1 MKYNLNM
8 KKLFLLL
15 ILSFFSAQSFAGSC
29 PDGSEPTKSLSADG
43 TYFVYNCDSSNE
55 SNGSANSSTV
65 SNNDLSV
72 WKENGVSPNV
82 AKQLSSVGANSNAN
96 WTDDIAFLSTTV
108 SNDPYKVDQV
118 LDDGWSHYVYIV
130 SIDSFLSKDFKKVGT
145 MGKHWLHEKIKS
157 IGEQISQ
164 ILIEHPN
171 AVFGIS
177 LKGGGNSFYKS
188 PEGITRGYFL
198 TAWEKDLEVRKAF
211 QEVWRLISE
220 DLKHISE
227 NNLVFNIM
235 NEPEF
240 EYMKAWNKREI
251 WEEWSTEI
259 VDVIRSVSPDRTL
272 IIEGMHKGLWARYDG
287 PENLLLPIDRTNI
300 VYGFH
305 YYQHAEWAFQD
316 TQGWM
321 QGVSGNPMPYNYEQ
335 EVKAHMNQL
344 IRYSEKYN
352 VPVVLSEI
360 GVNGQ
365 CDGNGPVPEDRAKY
379 VSVVYDTLIPA
390 NIGIT
395 WWAIES
401 PPNSPYQRVSGNCYR
416 NIDKKLIPDE
426 ALFKALNL
434 I

>member
-1 MKYNLNM
+1 M

-15 ILSFFSAQSFAGSC
+15 LLSLGLASISYAGTTPS
-29 PDGSEPTKSLSADG
+29 
-43 TYFVYNCDSSNE
+43 
-55 SNGSANSSTV
+55 
-65 SNNDLSV
+65 SV
-72 WKENGVSPNV
+72 WEDNGVSPNV

-96 WTDDIAFLSTTV
+96 WTTDIAFQSTTV
-108 SNDPYKVDQV
+108 SNDPDKVDQV
-118 LDDGWSHYVYIV
+118 LDDGFSHYVYIV
-130 SIDSFLSKDFKKVGT
+130 SIDSFLSKDFKKVGHR
-145 MGKHWLHEKIKS
+145 KYYLHEKIKS

-316 TQGWM
+316 THGWM

-401 PPNSPYQRVSGNCYR
+401 PPNSPYQRVSGNCYG

-426 ALFKALNL
+426 ALFKVLNL
-434 I
+434 IGTGPDVTKIIFELKDYDEALDLSEDEFDLSTIKASDEFD